1 MTTTLE
7 MLEAQALKLSRADRS
22 LLLERL
28 MASLDADDDLEAA
41 WDAVAET
48 RESELDADRVQG
60 VPFEEAVA
68 RLESRFPG

>member
-48 RESELDADRVQG
+48 RESELDAGRVQG
-60 VPFEEAVA
+60 VPFEEALA